1 MNKNR
6 DRKNSANLII
16 EAAIEEF
23 SQFGLAGARIDRIA
37 KQAGVNKAMI
47 YYHFRSKEMLYQ
59 TIIEQFVGK
68 LRHFFKERIVL
79 LDNPEE
85 IFLNLSEFY
94 NSHFANPVFIP
105 ILLREIASGGEMI
118 KKTFAEFIA
127 EGPAHKLKSVIESS
141 VEQGIFRNI
150 NSQQVIASFIG
161 MNLFYLIMSP
171 LVNNILEI
179 KDEKDFREKRP
190 EAIADLFFNGIK
202 VK

>member
-1 MNKNR
+1 MDNKR

-16 EAAIEEF
+16 EAATVEF
-23 SQFGLAGARIDRIA
+23 SKFGLAGARIDRIA
-37 KQAGVNKAMI
+37 KLAGVNKAMI

-59 TIIEQFVGK
+59 TIIEQFVDK

-94 NSHFANPVFIP
+94 NSHFANPAFVP
-105 ILLREIASGGEMI
+105 ILLREIASGGDMI
-118 KKTFAEFIA
+118 KIIFAEFIA
-127 EGPAHKLKSVIESS
+127 EGPAHKLKSIIESS
-141 VEQGIFRNI
+141 EEQGIFRNI

-179 KDEKDFREKRP
+179 KDEKEFREKRP
-190 EAIADLFFNGIK
+190 EAIVDLFFNGIK